1 MAKTID
7 ERLAQ
12 LESRRSGMDRLTAL
26 AQDSKYEVLAK
37 SLVEE
42 SYKKRAR
49 AMPYTQYALGAMQ
62 EVDQDYTRIS
72 LEEATRVGKQLKTG
86 LTSAGVDVDF
96 RLQGSV
102 AANIHIRGVSDV
114 DLLVLN
120 NAFFT
125 YDVNGPRSRAGHFNS
140 PISYTPLSALQF
152 LRTHSE
158 SILSEKFPAAD
169 VDVDG
174 AKAIKISGGS
184 LRRPVDVVPSHWHD
198 SRDYQASFLERD
210 RGVCILDKRQQQSI
224 LNMPF
229 RHIDELRQRDELTL
243 FGLKKS
249 IRLCKH
255 VKADSEEDS
264 IDGLPSFDIA
274 AAMWHADLGGLLA
287 GYLHELAI
295 LAETQRHLDV
305 LARNHDFAKT
315 LLVPDGS
322 RRIFDSNSKLQA
334 LNQLS
339 IEMDE
344 LALQVSKEQNPI
356 FLFYQPS
363 WSEVIQTLKSATVPA
378 G

>member
-1 MAKTID
+1 MAKTIN
-7 ERLAQ
+7 ERLRH
-12 LESRRSGMDRLTAL
+12 LESRRSGMDRLTAV
-26 AQDSKYEVLAK
+26 AMDSMSDVLAK

-49 AMPYTQYALGAMQ
+49 TTPHTQYALGAMQ
-62 EVDQDYTRIS
+62 EMDQDYTRIS

-86 LTSAGVDVDF
+86 LTAEGIDVDF

-125 YDVNGPRSRAGHFNS
+125 YDPNGCRSRAGHFNS
-140 PISYTPLSALQF
+140 PISYTPLSALQL

-158 SILSEKFPAAD
+158 GILAEKFPAAD
-169 VDVDG
+169 VDVAG

-198 SRDYQASFLERD
+198 SADYQASFLERD
-210 RGVCILDKRQQQSI
+210 RGVYILDKRRQESI

-229 RHIDELRQRDELTL
+229 RHIDELRQRDEQTL
-243 FGLKKS
+243 SGLKKS

-255 VKADSEEDS
+255 VKADSEDDS
-264 IDGLPSFDIA
+264 INGLPSFDIA
-274 AAMWHADLGGLLA
+274 ATMWHADVGGLLA
-287 GYLHELAI
+287 GYLHDLAI

-305 LARNHDFAKT
+305 LARNHGFAKT

-322 RRIFDSNSKLQA
+322 RKIFDSDTKLRA

-344 LALQVSKEQNPI
+344 LALQVAKEHNPVY
-356 FLFYQPS
+356 LLYRPT
-363 WSEVIQTLKSATVPA
+363 WSDILQTLRSATLPA